1 MPSFIYVSTD
11 IYASVYNLIYNLYC
25 KVNIIK
31 YNNIIGDLTERQMAD
46 ISLHE
51 LNGDSSV
58 GFETLSND
66 ISKRLLQ
73 ITTQL
78 RSVDRQILN
87 IQRACDSSSIGGY
100 DEEDIGRTESRME
113 LIDDGIEML
122 DEDIKELGKM
132 CRDDSNI
139 SVGRY
144 RDEVDGD
151 EDDVTNVEVGYNDDV
166 NGGGV
171 EERKRQKQLMVVE
184 KLAKG
189 VNETRNLLIQM
200 QDNVNDIK
208 KIKDNDQNN
217 GEVYVEG
224 VEGDVNDNNISQGV
238 VRGKVFQIQHTPL
251 NAEQIEAQHYEAIQR
266 EAEISK
272 IVNSVGELN
281 QIFHDMNTLV
291 SSQGEL
297 IDNIENNIYST
308 LENTRMADRQL
319 RKADRWD
326 RKRRRCSCVLMVVVV
341 IVMFILLAL
350 IS

>member
-1 MPSFIYVSTD
+1 
-11 IYASVYNLIYNLYC
+11 
-25 KVNIIK
+25 
-31 YNNIIGDLTERQMAD
+31 MAD

-51 LNGDSSV
+51 LNGNPAV

-78 RSVDRQILN
+78 RSVDRTILN
-87 IQRACDSSSIGGY
+87 IQRNIEGY
-100 DEEDIGRTESRME
+100 DEEEIGRTESRME

-122 DEDIKELGKM
+122 DEDIKELGKL
-132 CRDDSNI
+132 CREDLHMN
-139 SVGRY
+139 GRRRY
-144 RDEVDGD
+144 RDDIDGGEVDDVGD
-151 EDDVTNVEVGYNDDV
+151 VEVGYNDNDDDV
-166 NGGGV
+166 SGGV
-171 EERKRQKQLMVVE
+171 AEKKRQKQLMVVE
-184 KLAKG
+184 KLTKG

-208 KIKDNDQNN
+208 KRKESGQHDDIIHSVGDGEVFVEGTGGDDNDNK
-217 GEVYVEG
+217 V
-224 VEGDVNDNNISQGV
+224 SQGIV
-238 VRGKVFQIQHTPL
+238 AGKVFQIQHTPL

-281 QIFHDMNTLV
+281 QIFHDMDTLV

-308 LENTRMADRQL
+308 LENTRMADREL